1 MAEILVTKEGYAKL
15 VDKLNY
21 LKDVKRAEISE
32 KIAFAK
38 TYGDLSENST
48 YHAAK
53 EEQNALEYEIAE
65 LEQKINNAVI
75 VEKGEKDGTVS
86 IGSKVKVFDEE
97 FNEEIVY
104 EITGAM
110 ESSPAENKISV
121 ESPIGKALMGKKKG
135 DCVEAVTPGGTIK
148 LKVMSVK

>member
-1 MAEILVTKEGYAKL
+1 MAEILVTKEGYANL
-15 VDKLNY
+15 IDKLNY
-21 LKDVKRAEISE
+21 LKDVKRAEVAE

-53 EEQNALEYEIAE
+53 EEQNSLEYEIAE
-65 LEQKINNAVI
+65 LEQKINDAII
-75 VEKGEKDGTVS
+75 VEKGEKDGKIS
-86 IGSKVKVFDEE
+86 IGSKVKVFDADFDEE
-97 FNEEIVY
+97 VIY

-121 ESPIGKALMGKKKG
+121 ESPIGRALMGKAKG
-135 DCVEAVTPGGTIK
+135 DVVEVVTPGGTIK
-148 LKVMSVK
+148 LKVLSVK